1 MDEGVADGDGAVEF
15 LAKIVRSVILAVELE
30 SGGDIVHGGH
40 GCYDRLHCLGGI
52 VKCRGVNEGLEN
64 RAGLAARQGVIG
76 LAFPGVASG
85 DEGANFT
92 GARVERDERYL
103 WLRNRLAH
111 FFP

>member
-1 MDEGVADGDGAVEF
+1 MDQRVADGDGAVEF
-15 LAKIVRSVILAVELE
+15 LAKIVRSLILAVELE

-40 GCYDRLHCLGGI
+40 GCYDRLHSLGGI

-64 RAGLAARQGVIG
+64 RAGLAAGQGVIE
-76 LAFPGVASG
+76 LTFPVIGAA
-85 DEGANFT
+85 DEGANCT